1 MCISSRW
8 AMLRDAGC
16 RMRKTAILQVSA
28 RGVRLAALCLLVIP
42 CLVLPCRAMAS
53 PLNSQ
58 APQLPPVVVEH
69 VPDAVVTGSA
79 AYSYLFWDL
88 YQATLYAPHGQW
100 QPEQPFALELRYLT
114 DLTAGKIAAV
124 SRDEMA
130 RQGSADPARLA
141 AWEQRLLAI
150 LPDVQAGSV
159 LTGIRQQDG
168 TTRFYAGERDLGGVD
183 DPAFSKAFF
192 DIWLGD
198 ATRDKALRRQ
208 LLGERQD

>member
-1 MCISSRW
+1 M
-8 AMLRDAGC
+8 
-16 RMRKTAILQVSA
+16 ILQMSA
-28 RGVRLAALCLLVIP
+28 RSIRLAALCLLAIP
-42 CLVLPCRAMAS
+42 CLILPCMATAG
-53 PLNSQ
+53 PLSSQ
-58 APQLPPVVVEH
+58 TPQLPLVVQQH
-69 VPDAVVTGSA
+69 VPDAAVTGSA
-79 AYSYLFWDL
+79 VYSYLFWDL
-88 YQATLYAPHGQW
+88 YQATLHAPHGQW

-159 LTGIRQQDG
+159 LTGIRLQDG

-183 DPAFSKAFF
+183 DPAFGKAFF
-192 DIWLGD
+192 DIWLGE
-198 ATRDKALRRQ
+198 ATRDKALRLR
-208 LLGERQD
+208 LLGQGRD